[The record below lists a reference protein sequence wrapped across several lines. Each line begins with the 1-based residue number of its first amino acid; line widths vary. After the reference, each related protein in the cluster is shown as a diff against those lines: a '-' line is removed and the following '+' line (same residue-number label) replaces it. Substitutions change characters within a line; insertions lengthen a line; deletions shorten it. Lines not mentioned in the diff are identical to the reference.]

1 MATVPKMRTFQP
13 KQQPTVDLWNTTFP
27 IDVLWGIYARQSTQA
42 QLIKHPEST
51 EMQTDDLIA
60 WLAERGV
67 RDGHWRL
74 FDADLGKSGTLRID
88 QRTGLQELVALIQA
102 DSIKAVLVY
111 RVSRLFR
118 DETGV
123 QYNTFANICK
133 EHNCIVVTADGMFF
147 NFNNPMH
154 LKMFRYLAEQAA
166 EYLPQ
171 QMKMLYE
178 ARVRKARRGLFVGF
192 GPKPFGYIVDYDP
205 HSPMYK
211 KYAVYTSHATIV
223 VYIFERFYA
232 LEGDFTALCKE
243 LEEIPALFPDF
254 AEWVD
259 IRNLPK
265 KSRKKVPGGYH
276 ISDTGLELLLTN
288 PAYLGWWIVQGD
300 IISRENHAPII
311 DKGHEYLFWYAFER
325 LAAYTT
331 EGKKNEQKQ
340 HVLHRRFYH
349 KHTSVQVLL
358 NKKKLISPQGVVSV
372 QPSRYG
378 FAYTITPQEYHVLRL
393 KLCAIHADRIDA
405 EFTRCFFR
413 HLDET
418 HDFDEY
424 RKWVEEE
431 AAKHQSQLTTLLS
444 QLTEIEAQQEAIL
457 DEKLSLR
464 QQINGKIKKA
474 LAENPDTDVAAL
486 KQRLEDEVAGDME
499 RLRKRAAN
507 LDNLTL
513 QLKEQIEALERNQQL
528 QTARKFV
535 DFHTEVAKLRREWHT
550 KPLAVRAEF
559 VNLFITQV
567 AFTVV
572 APHWVK
578 LEMYW
583 RHPLWGIDTLY
594 LYRNKGMH
602 PEWTEAER
610 EIVKALYPSAPREEI
625 LQLLPTKTWRSIRS
639 EALRLGVTRVVAK
652 EKGTV
657 LSTLTWLDIE
667 FMRQEGFSDLNTK
680 YVSSSQ

>member
-133 EHNCIVVTADGMFF
+133 EHNCILVTADGMFF

-211 KYAVYTSHATIV
+211 KYVVYTPHATIV
-223 VYIFERFYA
+223 LYIFERFYA

-265 KSRKKVPGGYH
+265 KSRKKVPSGYH

-300 IISRENHAPII
+300 IISRENEQPI
-311 DKGHEYLFWYAFER
+311 
-325 LAAYTT
+325 
-331 EGKKNEQKQ
+331 
-340 HVLHRRFYH
+340 
-349 KHTSVQVLL
+349 
-358 NKKKLISPQGVVSV
+358 
-372 QPSRYG
+372 
-378 FAYTITPQEYHVLRL
+378 
-393 KLCAIHADRIDA
+393 
-405 EFTRCFFR
+405 
-413 HLDET
+413 
-418 HDFDEY
+418 
-424 RKWVEEE
+424 
-431 AAKHQSQLTTLLS
+431 
-444 QLTEIEAQQEAIL
+444 
-457 DEKLSLR
+457 
-464 QQINGKIKKA
+464 
-474 LAENPDTDVAAL
+474 
-486 KQRLEDEVAGDME
+486 
-499 RLRKRAAN
+499 
-507 LDNLTL
+507 
-513 QLKEQIEALERNQQL
+513 
-528 QTARKFV
+528 
-535 DFHTEVAKLRREWHT
+535 
-550 KPLAVRAEF
+550 
-559 VNLFITQV
+559 
-567 AFTVV
+567 
-572 APHWVK
+572 
-578 LEMYW
+578 
-583 RHPLWGIDTLY
+583 
-594 LYRNKGMH
+594 
-602 PEWTEAER
+602 
-610 EIVKALYPSAPREEI
+610 
-625 LQLLPTKTWRSIRS
+625 
-639 EALRLGVTRVVAK
+639 
-652 EKGTV
+652 
-657 LSTLTWLDIE
+657 
-667 FMRQEGFSDLNTK
+667 
-680 YVSSSQ
+680 